1 MTLPHACRPIRPFIL
16 LLSGSVLLS
25 SASLATAAE
34 PPKSDPMSDA
44 LVGKPTPPPDAGKP
58 AAAAAPSSAD
68 RPANSPPTAD
78 DVQQALDHRDFGTA
92 AKLASKLLALKGVPA
107 AGLDRFQ
114 LWTMK
119 GDAQIGQKLISN
131 AIESYTQALKETN
144 DPQQT
149 AMVKATILLL
159 HHATGS
165 TYVPKAAPAP
175 GETKTGPLDLTDHE
189 KRKQA
194 FGALLTDLL
203 VPLQPKI
210 KSAMTSQSVVAIWP
224 VLQQVEEL
232 EMLDE
237 LSNGNTDKTMQSVA
251 GLSEHA
257 RTLISTALKGMWQR
271 LDDIDKAAN
280 RTTNMTQQAFMPNGG
295 FYSNNTPIK
304 AGLTEGNKK
313 ELNDIIHTCQQIQ
326 DAANAF
332 SQSAAS
338 DKDKDWASVTSDANR
353 VSSRANDLLNANYSD
368 LTNPSN
374 YNSVYGNGYNNVYNG
389 GYGGTTVYAP
399 AGAGG
404 PMMTTGQ
411 QPTTIN
417 PRSAPQP
424 PPTTRGSR

>member
-1 MTLPHACRPIRPFIL
+1 MTLPHAYRPIRPFIL
-16 LLSGSVLLS
+16 LLS
-25 SASLATAAE
+25 ASLLVLGSTFATAAQ
-34 PPKSDPMSDA
+34 PTKSDPMSDA
-44 LVGKPTPPPDAGKP
+44 LMGKPTPPPDAAKP
-58 AAAAAPSSAD
+58 AAAAPAAAD
-68 RPANSPPTAD
+68 KPAGNGPPTTD
-78 DVQQALDHRDFGTA
+78 DVQQALDHRDFSTA

-131 AIESYTQALKETN
+131 AIESYTQALKETS

-149 AMVKATILLL
+149 ALVKSTVLLL

-165 TYVPKAAPAP
+165 TYVPKSPPAP
-175 GETKTGPLDLTDHE
+175 GETKTGPLDLTDHD

-224 VLQQVEEL
+224 VLQQLEEL
-232 EMLDE
+232 EMLDQ
-237 LSNGNTDKTMQSVA
+237 LANGNTDKTTQAVG

-257 RTLISTALKGMWQR
+257 RTLITTALKGMWQR

-280 RTTNMTQQAFMPNGG
+280 HTTNMQQAAYMPNGG
-295 FYSNNTPIK
+295 VYTHDTPIK
-304 AGLTEGNKK
+304 AGLTDQNKH
-313 ELNDIIHTCQQIQ
+313 ELNDIIHTCQQVQ

-332 SQSAAS
+332 SQSAGS

-368 LTNPSN
+368 ITNPSN
-374 YNSVYGNGYNNVYNG
+374 YNSVYGNGYNNAYNG
-389 GYGGTTVYAP
+389 AYGGTTIYAP

-404 PMMTTGQ
+404 PMMITGQ

-417 PRSAPQP
+417 PRSGAQP